1 MKRRSSDGEMEC
13 DDVGAGRRSH
23 RVEGGEV
30 DCLHEQ
36 WITRSDQKQ
45 TLRSIGKFSLH
56 RPL

>member
-30 DCLHEQ
+30 DGLHEQ

-45 TLRSIGKFSLH
+45 TLRSIGKFSLQ
-56 RPL
+56 